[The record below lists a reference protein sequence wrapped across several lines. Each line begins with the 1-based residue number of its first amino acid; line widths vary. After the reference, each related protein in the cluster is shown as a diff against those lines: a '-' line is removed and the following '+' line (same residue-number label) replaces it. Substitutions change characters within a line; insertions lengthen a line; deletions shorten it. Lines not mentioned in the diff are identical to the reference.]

1 MNLNIAYSC
10 NEAYIQHT
18 GISMISL
25 FENNKE
31 IESINVYFIAK
42 DVKETSIT
50 VLKDIVN
57 KYKRDLIII
66 PFEDICYDL
75 KISETGRHIET
86 IYAKLFFSR
95 IKNIDKILYLDSD
108 TIINGSLKDLWL
120 IDISNYLVAGVETF
134 SVNKKYE
141 LKLLKDDNFIN
152 DGVVLLNLESLR
164 NENFANKF
172 LDFIDSW
179 DGNPPILSEGTIN
192 AVCKGQILSLHPKYN
207 LMSGFLTFPDKRYYK
222 HNLLGDFYSQEE
234 IKEAIKSPII
244 IHYLSAFY
252 NRPWYKNCKHPLK
265 DKYLYYKDISQ
276 WKNVKLIKKEIPLRL
291 RLIGFTIK
299 YLPYSV
305 FKSLHF
311 LHRRE

>member
-66 PFEDICYDL
+66 PFEDMCYDL
-75 KISETGRHIET
+75 KISETGRHVET

-120 IDISNYLVAGVETF
+120 IDISSYLVAGVETYTV
-134 SVNKKYE
+134 SVKKE
-141 LKLLKDDNFIN
+141 LNLSKEDNFIN
-152 DGVVLLNLESLR
+152 DGIALLNLELLR
-164 NENFANKF
+164 KEKVLPKF
-172 LDFIDSW
+172 LAFINERN
-179 DGNPPILSEGTIN
+179 GNPPLLSEGTIN

-207 LMSGFLTFPDKRYYK
+207 LMSGFLTFPDKKYYK

-252 NRPWYKNCKHPLK
+252 NRPWNRNCSHPLK
-265 DKYLYYKDISQ
+265 DKYLHYKSISP
-276 WKNVKLIKKEIPLRL
+276 WEKENLTYKSMPIRLLI
-291 RLIGFTIK
+291 IGFIIK
-299 YLPYSV
+299 HLPYGV
-305 FKSLHF
+305 FNLLKK
-311 LHRRE
+311 